1 MNRQNNIS
9 GFTLLELVVVLSII
23 SLVLFFSVPVFKNIQ
38 IFSSSN
44 NELARI
50 LFLVEKL
57 KKNSVQEDKNMFM
70 HIDLLDQRIW
80 VTNEILEEN
89 KENKTV
95 ESGFV
100 LSQIRILDVMFSE
113 EMQSNQSNQ
122 GSYSNEYQIK
132 FSSRGYSDMV
142 LIHLRD
148 EDENDITI
156 IIEPFLLKAKFE
168 EKYVS
173 FEDCT

>member
-1 MNRQNNIS
+1 
-9 GFTLLELVVVLSII
+9 
-23 SLVLFFSVPVFKNIQ
+23 
-38 IFSSSN
+38 
-44 NELARI
+44 
-50 LFLVEKL
+50 
-57 KKNSVQEDKNMFM
+57 MFM